1 MSNQPTLAERGIA
14 VAKTFIERQ
23 GYSIL
28 AENWSEGHCRTVD
41 FVAAVNGK
49 LHLIDA
55 SVRRL
60 GSHVTAPLSEAEA
73 AQVRETA
80 RAWSQDD
87 KVRFEYDQITVYV
100 SGGDRAFIKKNC
112 DVLNDCE
119 IAA

>member
-28 AENWSEGHCRTVD
+28 AEDWSDGQCRNVS
-41 FVAAVNGK
+41 FVAEVGGK
-49 LHLIDA
+49 LHLVDV
-55 SVRRL
+55 SVHHF
-60 GSHVTAPLSEAEA
+60 GSHTSWPLTESVA

-87 KVRFEYDQITVYV
+87 KVRFEYDLITVYV
-100 SGGDRAFIKKNC
+100 SGGDRAFIKTNY

>member
-1 MSNQPTLAERGIA
+1 M
-14 VAKTFIERQ
+14 
-23 GYSIL
+23 
-28 AENWSEGHCRTVD
+28 D

-49 LHLIDA
+49 LHLVDV

-60 GSHVTAPLSEAEA
+60 EFHVTAPLSEAEA
-73 AQVRETA
+73 ALVRETA

-87 KVRFEYDQITVYV
+87 KVRFEYDQISVYV
-100 SGGDRAFIKKNC
+100 TGGDRAFIKTNY

>member
-14 VAKTFIERQ
+14 VAKIFIEQQ

-28 AENWSEGHCRTVD
+28 AENWSDGHCRTVD
-41 FVAAVNGK
+41 FVAEVNGK
-49 LHLIDA
+49 LHLVDV

-60 GSHVTAPLSEAEA
+60 EFHVTAPLSEAEA
-73 AQVRETA
+73 ALVRETA

-87 KVRFEYDQITVYV
+87 KVRFEYDQISVYV
-100 SGGDRAFIKKNC
+100 TGGDRAFIKTNY